1 MCNHLTQLEVRVD
14 TGDLDQDGNFI
25 IDPLQP
31 MSRMLEP
38 ISQLSHLTHVTLQN
52 YLLKKQENSDIESC
66 GWFDEEF
73 VVKII
78 KNMRHLVSIRLDRV
92 DSPDGSYD
100 DDDESEGSIPP
111 LNVSLL
117 AVHLASLQSLKFLN
131 LTTIDGFGSC
141 WSQIKWRGALEGF
154 TLRKTISTLQA
165 IHAFCSMFSDSL
177 VFISLYRNTVYV
189 DNSPLCC
196 TLQSGLHD
204 RFPFQLPN
212 LKRLSI
218 CNGHPFLLLN
228 LFRESHNIFRISLMN
243 MSYSRISVKEIASLI
258 NRKTSPWLQLKSVLV
273 HVEKDSFD
281 CDEKNEFVGGW

>member
-1 MCNHLTQLEVRVD
+1 
-14 TGDLDQDGNFI
+14 
-25 IDPLQP
+25 
-31 MSRMLEP
+31 MLEP

-141 WSQIKWRGALEGF
+141 WSQIKWRGVLEGF

-177 VFISLYRNTVYV
+177 VFISLYRNTV
-189 DNSPLCC
+189 
-196 TLQSGLHD
+196 
-204 RFPFQLPN
+204 
-212 LKRLSI
+212 
-218 CNGHPFLLLN
+218 
-228 LFRESHNIFRISLMN
+228 
-243 MSYSRISVKEIASLI
+243 RISVKEIASLI

-281 CDEKNEFVGGW
+281 CDEKNEFVGGCDSDETGTASSYTASTAASVDNLPSES